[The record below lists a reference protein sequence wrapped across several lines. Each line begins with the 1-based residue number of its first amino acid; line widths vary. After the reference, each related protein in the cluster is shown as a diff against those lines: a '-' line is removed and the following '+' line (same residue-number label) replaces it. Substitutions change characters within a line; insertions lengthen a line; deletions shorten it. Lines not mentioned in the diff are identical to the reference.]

1 MASTLEIAFGCG
13 ASVELPQASVLQMF
27 EVRAAEL
34 PESIALEMC
43 GKKLSYRELNENANR
58 LAHHLR
64 QLGVGPDALVG
75 ISLDR
80 SFDMVIAIYGIL
92 KAGGAYVP
100 LDPAYPTERLQ
111 YMVGS
116 IGMKHLVTQSDCM
129 GRLGD
134 LNGIEVVCLDKSQSL
149 LQRESSENP
158 EPLASEG
165 NLVYAIFTSGS
176 TGQPKAAGVYHRGF
190 TNLVQWFVSE
200 FSISSSDHALLV
212 SSLSFDLTQKNLF
225 ATLIAGGT
233 LHLQPP
239 GPYDIKELSRL
250 IFDHGITLLN
260 CTPSAFYPLIEPFE
274 EKKASMLA
282 SLRVVFLGGEPISIA
297 RIKPWLTHFE
307 CQSEIANTYGP
318 TECTDICGFYR
329 LNKANID
336 RYDFVPLGGPIHN
349 VQLVILDTASKPCAI
364 GEPGELCVAG
374 AGVGVGYLNDSE
386 MTQQRFVRHHFSH
399 LTSQLLYRTGDQ
411 SRWHTDGVVE
421 FLGRLDYQVK
431 IRGHRIEL
439 TEIERSLETHPAV
452 KEAIVLVKSDDS
464 NGDPQMVACFT
475 TREGMLASQV
485 DLRCHLAHHLPAH
498 MSPNTF
504 EPFSSFPLSPNGKV
518 DRRVLAEL
526 VRDRQQSNSVAS
538 VATASS
544 SLEESIRSAWC
555 QVLDRDEAHLD
566 ANFFDLG
573 GDSIRLARLHQKLET
588 LLQREFPIIELF
600 SHPTIRSMTDHLGD
614 SKAGL
619 GNQALVRDRARLQRE
634 AQAARRRVRG

>member
-1 MASTLEIAFGCG
+1 MPPTPEIAFGCG
-13 ASVELPQASVLQMF
+13 AGVEFPEASVLQMF
-27 EVRAAEL
+27 EARAAEL
-34 PESIALEMC
+34 PECIALELS
-43 GKKLSYRELNENANR
+43 GETLSYRELNEHANR

-64 QLGVGPDALVG
+64 QRGVGPDVLVG
-75 ISLDR
+75 ISLER
-80 SFDMVIAIYGIL
+80 SFEMVIAIYGIL

-100 LDPAYPTERLQ
+100 LDPAYPTERLH
-111 YMVGS
+111 YMVSS
-116 IGMKHLVTQSDCM
+116 IGVKHLVTHSECS

-134 LNGIEVVCLDKSQSL
+134 LTGIEVVCLDKSQSQ

-158 EPLASEG
+158 EPLASKS
-165 NLVYAIFTSGS
+165 NLIYAIFTSGS
-176 TGQPKAAGVYHRGF
+176 TGQPKAAAVYHRGF
-190 TNLVQWFVSE
+190 TNLVHWFVSE
-200 FSISSSDHALLV
+200 FNISARDHALLV

-274 EKKASMLA
+274 EKQASMLA

-297 RIKPWLTHFE
+297 RIKPWLSHSE

-329 LNKANID
+329 LNRNNLD
-336 RYDFVPLGGPIHN
+336 RYGFVPLGGPIHN
-349 VQLVILDTASKPCAI
+349 VQMVILDTASKPCGI

-374 AGVGVGYLNDSE
+374 AGVGAGYLNDLE
-386 MTQQRFVRHHFSH
+386 MTQQRFVEHHFSH

-411 SRWHTDGVVE
+411 ARWHTNGVIE

-439 TEIERSLETHPAV
+439 SEIERSLETHPAV
-452 KEAIVLVKSDDS
+452 KEAIVIVNRDDS
-464 NGDPQMVACFT
+464 NSDPQMVACFT
-475 TREGMLASQV
+475 THEGMLASQAE
-485 DLRCHLAHHLPAH
+485 LRCHLTNRLPAH
-498 MSPNTF
+498 MTPNTF

-518 DRRVLAEL
+518 DRRGLAEL
-526 VRDRQQSNSVAS
+526 VRDRQHSKSAHVA
-538 VATASS
+538 AASS
-544 SLEESIRSAWC
+544 SLEEAIQSAWC

-566 ANFFDLG
+566 GNFFDLG
-573 GDSIRLARLHQKLET
+573 GDSIRLARLHQKLEA

-600 SHPTIRSMTDHLGD
+600 SHPTIRSMAEHLSD
-614 SKAGL
+614 SKAGS
-619 GNQALVRDRARLQRE
+619 GNQALVRDRARMQRE

>member
-1 MASTLEIAFGCG
+1 MARTPEIAFGCG
-13 ASVELPQASVLQMF
+13 VGVEFPEASVLEMF
-27 EVRAAEL
+27 EAQAGSH
-34 PESIALEMC
+34 PESVALE
-43 GKKLSYRELNENANR
+43 LSGETLTYRELNEQANR

-64 QLGVGPDALVG
+64 QRGVGPDVLVG
-75 ISLDR
+75 ISLER
-80 SFDMVIAIYGIL
+80 SFEMVIAIYGIL

-100 LDPAYPTERLQ
+100 LDPAYPTERLH
-111 YMVGS
+111 YMVSS
-116 IGMKHLVTQSDCM
+116 IGVIHLVTHSDCL

-134 LNGIEVVCLDKSQSL
+134 LTGIEVVCLDKLQSQ

-158 EPLASEG
+158 EPLASKS
-165 NLVYAIFTSGS
+165 NLIYAIFTSGS
-176 TGQPKAAGVYHRGF
+176 TGQPKAAAVYHRGF
-190 TNLVQWFVSE
+190 TNLVHWFISE
-200 FSISSSDHALLV
+200 FNISSRDHALLV

-260 CTPSAFYPLIEPFE
+260 CTPSAFYSLIEPFE
-274 EKKASMLA
+274 EKQASMLA

-297 RIKPWLTHFE
+297 RIKPWLTHSE

-329 LNKANID
+329 LNRDNLD
-336 RYDFVPLGGPIHN
+336 RYDFVPLGGPIYN
-349 VQLVILDTASKPCAI
+349 VQMVILDTASKPCAI
-364 GEPGELCVAG
+364 GEAGELCVAG
-374 AGVGVGYLNDSE
+374 AGVGAGYLNDLE
-386 MTQQRFVRHHFSH
+386 MTQQRFVEHHFSH

-411 SRWHTDGVVE
+411 ARWHTDGVIE

-431 IRGHRIEL
+431 IRGYRIEL
-439 TEIERSLETHPAV
+439 SEIERSLETHPAV
-452 KEAIVLVKSDDS
+452 KEAIVIVNRDDS
-464 NGDPQMVACFT
+464 NSDPQTVACFT
-475 TREGMLASQV
+475 THEGMLASQAE
-485 DLRCHLAHHLPAH
+485 LRCHLTNRLPAH
-498 MSPNTF
+498 MTPNTF

-518 DRRVLAEL
+518 DRRGLAEL
-526 VRDRQQSNSVAS
+526 VRDRQHSNSAHVA
-538 VATASS
+538 AASS
-544 SLEESIRSAWC
+544 SLEEAIQAAWC

-573 GDSIRLARLHQKLET
+573 GDSIRLARLHQKLEA

-600 SHPTIRSMTDHLGD
+600 SHPTILSMAEHLSD
-614 SKAGL
+614 SKAGS
-619 GNQALVRDRARLQRE
+619 GNQGLVRDRARMQRE